1 MEAYH
6 LVHKLRTDVESLD
19 NKVVF
24 CTGGSGD
31 ICGAQ
36 VKALVYLGANAC
48 IIGRNKEKAERAAKD
63 IAATRVGSKVI
74 GIGNVDVRKFK
85 DLEDAAKRCAQ
96 ELGGIDFVM

>member
-1 MEAYH
+1 M
-6 LVHKLRTDVESLD
+6 
-19 NKVVF
+19 VF

-48 IIGRNKEKAERAAKD
+48 IVGRNKEKADRAAQE
-63 IAATRVGSKVI
+63 IAATRPGSKVI
-74 GIGNVDVRKFK
+74 AIGNVDVRKSK

-96 ELGGIDFVM
+96 EFGSIDLVM